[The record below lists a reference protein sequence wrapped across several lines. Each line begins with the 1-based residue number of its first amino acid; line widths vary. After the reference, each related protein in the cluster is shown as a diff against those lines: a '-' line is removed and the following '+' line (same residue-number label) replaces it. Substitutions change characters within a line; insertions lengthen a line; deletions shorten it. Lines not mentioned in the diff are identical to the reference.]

1 MPAQNSIA
9 AHVNVLNS
17 GLSLALPSVTLPYL
31 PNAIYI
37 TKQKIA
43 SPINKYIEPIES
55 EMALLIPV
63 MISSLAFG
71 KAIIGITAKR
81 STATVPIKVVQSIT
95 FSFFNCAPPNY

>member
-17 GLSLALPSVTLPYL
+17 GLSLAFTKCD
-31 PNAIYI
+31 I
-37 TKQKIA
+37 TIFTKCDIHYKAKIA

-63 MISSLAFG
+63 MISSLAFE
-71 KAIIGITAKR
+71 KP
-81 STATVPIKVVQSIT
+81 S
-95 FSFFNCAPPNY
+95 

>member
-71 KAIIGITAKR
+71 KAIIGITAKE
-81 STATVPIKVVQSIT
+81 VQLLSL
-95 FSFFNCAPPNY
+95 